1 MKFKNKLL
9 FVLAAVGM
17 LATSCSKPSNNHNNN
32 GFDDEAPDPIHFVY
46 KNSQLGADDDDYLYY
61 SDDYFR
67 QSSTIYNPHLATLS
81 IYMSKY
87 SQNPGGPNSL
97 DDQYWFTHQSER
109 VEKFL
114 EAIGFDNFACNE
126 DYMTRSAFDTIGVA
140 VASRKIDDDTLLAC
154 TVRSGGYFNEWENNV
169 FLGDGSKSDYMH
181 EGWYNAANKVI
192 DFLGKYIQTKNIS
205 GHIKRWMSGFSR
217 GGATINITAG
227 LLDNKIAH
235 EGGDQTLPNVTLE
248 KSGLY
253 AYTFEAPQGASTS
266 SMNVDRPDTDT
277 YNNIFNIVNP
287 TDMVTKVAM
296 SKMHF
301 TRFGID
307 KFITTQFFDYDNF
320 NHNRL
325 TAQMLYGANNEWKA
339 DRFQMYGIPFSKF
352 ADLYNIP
359 GLVTDVVSWIIDDKQ
374 GGIPVFFEHDN
385 TKVNY
390 DPNILMTLIL
400 DEACEVM
407 DRNYYATYVQDVARA
422 VMRQT
427 MCDFKDPSALP
438 TWAFFTEIAFQAIAK
453 ELFGDSTYIFDL
465 VTQTDVTSEQAGKT
479 LDVAAHVFAVYPNE
493 FETLIANASDIFEN
507 HSTGINVAHLMA
519 QDSYYVDAYNKGRSP
534 QQGTIDLVPLLDTTS
549 YCRFHLYDFNDC
561 HLYTAEDNYSS
572 AKVSISGSAY
582 GESTVGDVAG
592 GYAAGYYH
600 YSDYERINIF
610 FNPRFDHT
618 LYLAEYSVDGDHH
631 CYAEWYF
638 YNTIIRP
645 IDGRIYGMVDRF
657 YDEEHVTYGIEEF
670 SKSYE
675 APEKS
680 ATPAITDLTNTTWTI
695 EHLREI
701 LDPTPIIVNFTEV
714 VDGTEHETISC
725 DYDSETTVFSLYYD
739 EEKVAYAY
747 AYDETDTLYWM
758 GGAAHR
764 ATIKFTGGSD
774 VRFAS
779 LIEWCYR
786 CAELVQ

>member
-9 FVLAAVGM
+9 FVLAALGM
-17 LATSCSKPSNNHNNN
+17 VATSCSNKNNN
-32 GFDDEAPDPIHFVY
+32 NYVPINDDALTPIHFVY
-46 KNSQLGADDDDYLYY
+46 KNDKTGADDDDYLYY

-67 QSSTIYNPHLATLS
+67 QSSTTYNPHLATLS

-87 SQNPGGPNSL
+87 SQNPGNPDSL
-97 DDQYWFTHQSER
+97 DDEYWFTHQSER

-114 EAIGFDNFACNE
+114 EAIGFDNFACND
-126 DYMTRSAFDTIGVA
+126 DYMSRTSFDTIGVA
-140 VASRKIDDDTLLAC
+140 VASRKIDDNTLLAC

-169 FLGDGSKSDYMH
+169 FLGDGSQSDMMH

-192 DFLGKYIQTKNIS
+192 AFLGQYIQNKNIN
-205 GHIKRWMSGFSR
+205 GHIKLWMSGFSR
-217 GGATINITAG
+217 GGATINIAAG

-235 EGGDQTLPNVTLE
+235 QGGDQTLPNVTIE
-248 KSGLY
+248 KGGLY
-253 AYTFEAPQGASTS
+253 AYTFEAPQGANTES
-266 SMNVDRPDTDT
+266 SSVDRPDTDT

-296 SKMHF
+296 SSMHF

-320 NHNRL
+320 NNNRL
-325 TAQMLYGANNEWKA
+325 TAQMLYGKNNTWPA
-339 DRFQMYGIPFSKF
+339 DKFQMHGIPFSKF

-359 GLVTDVVSWIIDDKQ
+359 GLVADVVDWIIDDQQ
-374 GGIPVFFEHDN
+374 GGIPIIFEHDE

-407 DRNYYATYVQDVARA
+407 DRNYYAEYVQDVARS
-422 VMRQT
+422 VMKQT
-427 MCDFKDPSALP
+427 MSDFKDPNTLP

-453 ELFGDSTYIFDL
+453 ELFGDNFTIFDL
-465 VTQTDVTSEQAGKT
+465 VTQTGVTTEQAGKT
-479 LDVAAHVFAVYPNE
+479 LDVAAHVFEVYPNE
-493 FETLIANASDIFEN
+493 FETLIANASDIFHN
-507 HSTGINVAHLMA
+507 HDTAVNVAHLMA

-534 QQGTIDLVPLLDTTS
+534 QQGTIELVPLLDTTS

-572 AKVSISGSAY
+572 AKVSISGQAY
-582 GESTVGDVAG
+582 GASIVGDVAG

-618 LYLAEYSVDGDHH
+618 LNLAEYSVDDDHH

-645 IDGRIYGMVDRF
+645 IDGRIYFMEDKF
-657 YDEEHVTYGIEEF
+657 YDDEHVTFGIEEF

-680 ATPAITDLTNTTWTI
+680 ADPTITDLTNTTWVI
-695 EHLREI
+695 EHLRVE
-701 LDPTPIIVNFTEV
+701 LPQTPMHVNFTET
-714 VDGTEHETISC
+714 VDGIEHESISC
-725 DYDSETTVFSLYYD
+725 IYDSETTRFELYYD
-739 EEKVAYAY
+739 EEKVAYAD
-747 AYDETDTLYWM
+747 AYDETQTLHWM
-758 GGAAHR
+758 GGAGHR
-764 ATIKFTGGSD
+764 ATIKFTGGTF
-774 VRFAS
+774 VRDAH

>member
-1 MKFKNKLL
+1 MKLRNKLL
-9 FVLAAVGM
+9 FALAAVGM
-17 LATSCSKPSNNHNNN
+17 LATSCSNRNNNH
-32 GFDDEAPDPIHFVY
+32 APINEDAPTPIHFVY
-46 KNSQLGADDDDYLYY
+46 KNDQLGADDDDYLYY

-67 QSSTIYNPHLATLS
+67 QSSTTYNPHLATLS

-87 SQNPGGPNSL
+87 SQNPGGPDSL
-97 DDQYWFTHQSER
+97 DDDYWFTHQSER

-114 EAIGFDNFACNE
+114 EAIGFENFDCNE
-126 DYMTRSAFDTIGVA
+126 DYKTRTAFDTIGVA
-140 VASRKIDDDTLLAC
+140 VASRKIDDDTLIAC

-169 FLGDGSKSDYMH
+169 FLGDGSQSDMMH
-181 EGWYNAANKVI
+181 EGWYKAANKLI
-192 DFLGKYIQTKNIS
+192 TFLGQYIQNKNIN
-205 GHIKRWMSGFSR
+205 GNIKLWMSGFSR
-217 GGATINITAG
+217 GGATINIAAG

-235 EGGDQTLPNVTLE
+235 QGGDQTLPNVTIE

-253 AYTFEAPQGASTS
+253 AYTFEAPQGANFGSST
-266 SMNVDRPDTDT
+266 VDRPDTDT

-287 TDMVTKVAM
+287 SDMVTKVAM
-296 SKMHF
+296 SSMHF

-307 KFITTQFFDYDNF
+307 KFITTQFFDSDNF

-325 TAQMLYGANNEWKA
+325 TPQVLYGGEWKA

-359 GLVTDVVSWIIDDKQ
+359 GLVADVVSWIVDDKQ
-374 GGIPVFFEHDN
+374 GGIPIIFEHDN

-390 DPNILMTLIL
+390 DPNILLTLLL

-407 DRNYYATYVQDVARA
+407 DRNYYATYVQDVARG
-422 VMRQT
+422 VLRQT
-427 MCDFKDPSALP
+427 MSDFKDPNVLP

-453 ELFGDSTYIFDL
+453 ELFGDNTTIFDL
-465 VTQTDVTSEQAGKT
+465 VTQTGVTSEQAGRT
-479 LDVAAHVFAVYPNE
+479 LDVAAHVFEVYPNE

-534 QQGTIDLVPLLDTTS
+534 QEGMIDLIPLLDS
-549 YCRFHLYDFNDC
+549 ASFCRFHLYDFNDC
-561 HLYTAEDNYSS
+561 HLYTAEDNYGS

-582 GESTVGDVAG
+582 GASTVGDVAG

-600 YSDYERINIF
+600 YSDYERINLF

-618 LYLAEYSVDGDHH
+618 LKLAEYSVDDDHH

-645 IDGRIYGMVDRF
+645 IDGRIYGMRDTF
-657 YDEEHVTYGIEEF
+657 FDDQHVTFGIEEF

-675 APEKS
+675 APEKDP
-680 ATPAITDLTNTTWTI
+680 TPIVTDLTNTTWVI
-695 EHLREI
+695 EHLRTI
-701 LDPTPIIVNFTEV
+701 LDPTPMIVNFTES
-714 VDGTEHETISC
+714 GMEHETISC
-725 DYDSETTVFSLYYD
+725 LYDADTTRFELYYD
-739 EEKVAYAY
+739 EEKVAYAD
-747 AYDETDTLYWM
+747 AYDETQTLHWM

-764 ATIKFTGGSD
+764 ATITFTGGSD
-774 VRFAS
+774 VRDAH

-786 CAELVQ
+786 CAERV